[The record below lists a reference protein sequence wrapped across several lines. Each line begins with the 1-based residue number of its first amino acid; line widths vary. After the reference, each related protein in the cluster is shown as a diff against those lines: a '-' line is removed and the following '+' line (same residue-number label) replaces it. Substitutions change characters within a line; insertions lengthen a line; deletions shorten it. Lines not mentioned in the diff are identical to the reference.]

1 MSSVNANFSI
11 NNVPQVERFHNETIK
26 APAVNQ
32 IQAEQMHQNE
42 TLLNLKKPIGIQ
54 NEKNVI
60 NESNNKKTEKR
71 KKGKQHKKNKQTQM
85 QNNRERK
92 IDKGSENGFLVDL
105 EG

>member
-1 MSSVNANFSI
+1 
-11 NNVPQVERFHNETIK
+11 
-26 APAVNQ
+26 
-32 IQAEQMHQNE
+32 
-42 TLLNLKKPIGIQ
+42 
-54 NEKNVI
+54 VI